1 MSTLQLTTVATYGS
15 SFEAQVAKN
24 CLQENGINA
33 CVINDTIVDMA
44 WHLGRAVGGVKV
56 QVPQSEAS
64 EARDILEQLR
74 THGAQVEEADD
85 PAEVEAANPIDADLS
100 RSVRAAAMGILF
112 LPLQFYSMYLMAK
125 VAMIGRPLGR
135 RRIRKL
141 WLAGALNSYLLM
153 VIAMF
158 LILFLL
164 SEEIGERI
172 LWNGQKGN
180 AIERRIEIPIL
191 P

>member
-24 CLQENGINA
+24 CLQESGISA
-33 CVINDTIVDMA
+33 CVVNDTIVDMA

-56 QVPQSEAS
+56 EVPQSEAN

-74 THGAQVEEADD
+74 THGAQGEEADD
-85 PAEVEAANPIDADLS
+85 PAEVEAPNPIDADLS

-153 VIAMF
+153 IIAML
-158 LILFLL
+158 LIFVLPIDDE
-164 SEEIGERI
+164 SESIH
-172 LWNGQKGN
+172 WNKSKGN
-180 AIERRIEIPIL
+180 AIERTIEIPIL